1 MNILPKWRMR
11 FKEPGLAFK
20 MILYIFFSIALIFAG
35 IFWYNYNISRKIV
48 EKNIK
53 LNAENLTIAT
63 VLKVNQVLSTAQ
75 KIPDNFSKII
85 ESYDLKHD
93 DYKSLLRGII
103 ENNEDIYGT
112 ALAFEPY
119 YTSDTVKYYAPYFY
133 RNDSTITWKNIGNEH
148 YDYFTMDWY
157 QIPRELERPVWSE
170 PYYDQGAGNTIM
182 STYSVPIFKTVDGE
196 RKVIAILT
204 MDIELGWL
212 NDVMGAVKIF
222 ETGYAFMVSGTGT
235 IITHPDKDIMF
246 NETIFSISDLQ
257 KSPMLRE
264 IGRNM
269 IHGKTSFA
277 EFEYF
282 N

>member
-1 MNILPKWRMR
+1 MNILPNRNIR

-53 LNAENLTIAT
+53 LNAKNLTIAT

-93 DYKSLLRGII
+93 DYKSLLREII
-103 ENNEDIYGT
+103 ENNEDIFGT

-119 YTSDTVKYYAPYFY
+119 YTSDTVKYFAPYFY
-133 RNDSTITWKNIGNEH
+133 RQDSTITWKNIGNEH

-170 PYYDQGAGNTIM
+170 PYYDQGAGNVIM
-182 STYSVPIFKTVDGE
+182 STYSVPIFKT
-196 RKVIAILT
+196 
-204 MDIELGWL
+204 W
-212 NDVMGAVKIF
+212 MGK
-222 ETGYAFMVSGTGT
+222 G
-235 IITHPDKDIMF
+235 
-246 NETIFSISDLQ
+246 
-257 KSPMLRE
+257 KSSP
-264 IGRNM
+264 
-269 IHGKTSFA
+269 F
-277 EFEYF
+277 
-282 N
+282 